1 MPRSQRLASRQL
13 KNYAESP
20 EEESDPPNGNF
31 EDDDESIDEDDESDR
46 LVQVPHSNGVLEHD
60 MGVEIVKG
68 KSAHHGQGPSRSIEE
83 DEPLISTRSSSST
96 KSGKSWPS
104 AASSNGV
111 VNCTTKMTTKR
122 RGRRACT
129 TPPPPASPPRSSTLF
144 EEDHVAHDDEDDCSS
159 VDKLIKSPPTP
170 HKIQSLDE
178 KSLRLDEN
186 YLAISPSTK
195 NGYAHN
201 NHHTANNAK
210 PLNSTHQNKTV
221 KYVDGENGN
230 KEKPSVELFPVR
242 RRLKLTD
249 YFVQRRSNR
258 KTQEAI
264 NAEKH
269 QLLVKAI
276 VEGRQDGL
284 MVIPCCAKRFNG
296 KGRGVVATKR
306 FLRHEFVVEYAG
318 ELLTSVE
325 ARARENKYSKDTG
338 AGCYMYYF
346 QYNNQQYCVDATKEC
361 DRFGRLINH
370 SRNGNLVTKVVEVK
384 GTPRLILIAKR
395 DIDVDEELSYDYGD
409 RSREALR
416 HHPWLAY

>member
-1 MPRSQRLASRQL
+1 MPRSQRLVSRQM
-13 KNYAESP
+13 KCYAESP

-31 EDDDESIDEDDESDR
+31 DEDDESIDEDEESDR
-46 LVQVPHSNGVLEHD
+46 LVEVPHLNGVLLEDD
-60 MGVEIVKG
+60 MGVEAKE
-68 KSAHHGQGPSRSIEE
+68 KSGQGPSRSIGE
-83 DEPLISTRSSSST
+83 DEPIISTRST
-96 KSGKSWPS
+96 KSGKCWLG

-111 VNCTTKMTTKR
+111 VNCTTKTTTKR

-129 TPPPPASPPRSSTLF
+129 TPPPPPSPPQSSSLF
-144 EEDHVAHDDEDDCSS
+144 EEDEEEPTAHDSECSS
-159 VDKLIKSPPTP
+159 VEKLIKSPPTP

-276 VEGRQDGL
+276 AEGRQDGL
-284 MVIPCCAKRFNG
+284 MAKRFNG

-346 QYNNQQYCVDATKEC
+346 QYNNQQYCVDATKES
-361 DRFGRLINH
+361 DRLGRLINH

-384 GTPRLILIAKR
+384 GVPRLILIAKR
-395 DIDVDEELSYDYGD
+395 DIDMDDELTYDYGD